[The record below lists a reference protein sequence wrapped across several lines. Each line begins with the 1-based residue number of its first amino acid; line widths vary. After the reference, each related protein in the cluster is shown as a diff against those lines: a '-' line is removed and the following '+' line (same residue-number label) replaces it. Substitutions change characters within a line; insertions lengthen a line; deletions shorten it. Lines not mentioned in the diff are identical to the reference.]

1 MAEQIEEV
9 PVELIQT
16 RVYELHPNKTMRRVL
31 DEACD
36 YRRYCWNQGLALW
49 NEMYKARQALKS
61 SLASDSKRLTEEQK
75 VLLKEKPSPSE
86 RRVRNML
93 VADKKDWQYA
103 QSARIL
109 QLAISDLGKAWNN
122 FFDKAQPSWGK
133 PKFRSK
139 REARQGFKS
148 DRSKIKE
155 GILYL
160 ERARGSSVPK
170 DQWRGFKLS
179 EKPLSDEFGVVSYFK
194 EKGRYYV
201 AIPYK
206 IKVEDVKQPDKT
218 GKATAVDV
226 NVGHFDYTGGRV
238 NVLPKKLDRIYK
250 KIKPLSKEA
259 CQKASRKW
267 RSCLQNRELLE
278 DESQASSMLS

>member
-9 PVELIQT
+9 PAELIQT

-93 VADKKDWQYA
+93 VTDKKDWQYT

-109 QLAISDLGKAWNN
+109 QLAISDLGKAWKN
-122 FFDKAQPSWGK
+122 FFDKYQPGWGK

-148 DRSKIKE
+148 DRSKIKD

-160 ERARGSSVPK
+160 ERAKESSVPK

-179 EKPLSDEFGVVSYFK
+179 EEPLSDEFGVVSYFK
-194 EKGRYYV
+194 EK
-201 AIPYK
+201 
-206 IKVEDVKQPDKT
+206 DKE
-218 GKATAVDV
+218 K
-226 NVGHFDYTGGRV
+226 
-238 NVLPKKLDRIYK
+238 
-250 KIKPLSKEA
+250 
-259 CQKASRKW
+259 
-267 RSCLQNRELLE
+267 
-278 DESQASSMLS
+278 

>member
-1 MAEQIEEV
+1 MAEQVEEI
-9 PVELIQT
+9 PAGLIQT

-122 FFDKAQPSWGK
+122 FFDKAQPGWGK

-148 DRSKIKE
+148 DRSKIKD

-160 ERARGSSVPK
+160 ERAKESSVPK

-206 IKVEDVKQPDKT
+206 IKAEDIKLPDKT

-238 NVLPKKLDRIYK
+238 NVLPKKLDRTY
-250 KIKPLSKEA
+250 
-259 CQKASRKW
+259 
-267 RSCLQNRELLE
+267 
-278 DESQASSMLS
+278 

>member
-1 MAEQIEEV
+1 MTEQIEEV
-9 PVELIQT
+9 PAELIQT
-16 RVYELHPNKTMRRVL
+16 RVYELRPNETMRRVL

-61 SLASDSKRLTEEQK
+61 SLASDSKKLTEEQK

-93 VADKKDWQYA
+93 VADKKDWQYT

-122 FFDKAQPSWGK
+122 FFDKAQPGWGK
-133 PKFRSK
+133 PQFRSK

-148 DRSKIKE
+148 DRSKIKD

-160 ERARGSSVPK
+160 ERARGSRVPK

-179 EKPLSDEFGVVSYFK
+179 EKPLSDEFGVVSYFTVITLPSRIRSRLK
-194 EKGRYYV
+194 MLSRQTKQ
-201 AIPYK
+201 
-206 IKVEDVKQPDKT
+206 VK
-218 GKATAVDV
+218 
-226 NVGHFDYTGGRV
+226 
-238 NVLPKKLDRIYK
+238 LPRLT
-250 KIKPLSKEA
+250 
-259 CQKASRKW
+259 
-267 RSCLQNRELLE
+267 
-278 DESQASSMLS
+278 SMLVTLITRVAG

>member
-1 MAEQIEEV
+1 MTEQIEEV
-9 PVELIQT
+9 PAELIQT
-16 RVYELHPNKTMRRVL
+16 RVYELRPNETMRRVL

-49 NEMYKARQALKS
+49 NEMYKERQALKS
-61 SLASDSKRLTEEQK
+61 SLASDSKKLTEEQK
-75 VLLKEKPSPSE
+75 VLLKEKPSLSE

-93 VADKKDWQYA
+93 VADKKDWQYT

-122 FFDKAQPSWGK
+122 FFDKAQPGWGK

-148 DRSKIKE
+148 DRSKIKD

-160 ERARGSSVPK
+160 ERARGSRVPK

-179 EKPLSDEFGVVSYFK
+179 EKPLSDAATSKKKAVITLLSRIRSRLK
-194 EKGRYYV
+194 MLSCQTKQ
-201 AIPYK
+201 
-206 IKVEDVKQPDKT
+206 VK
-218 GKATAVDV
+218 
-226 NVGHFDYTGGRV
+226 
-238 NVLPKKLDRIYK
+238 LPRLT
-250 KIKPLSKEA
+250 
-259 CQKASRKW
+259 
-267 RSCLQNRELLE
+267 
-278 DESQASSMLS
+278 SMLVTLITRVAG